1 MARQEAD
8 AERAPLLRN
17 SQNEFLQQ
25 GYGDIQVA
33 PGQQQG
39 VEEPP
44 PLYSPPYN
52 GIQGNVVP
60 CRVCGEVI
68 DITNQKNQHVVRC
81 SRCNEATP
89 IRNAPPGKKYV
100 RCPCNCLLICNVTSQ
115 RIGCP
120 RPNCKRIINL
130 APNTASIPQCQL
142 PGLCR
147 VCCVHCQENF
157 LFNTLSNA
165 LARCP
170 HCRKVSSVGPEY
182 ARGRGI
188 LSLIL
193 AAVFLAITL
202 GVLLGTYQYAA
213 SKKGIY
219 VAYIGGFIAFLLF
232 LARGLY
238 YFTMRVSDVEGP
250 A

>member
-1 MARQEAD
+1 MARRED
-8 AERAPLLRN
+8 NAERTPLLKH
-17 SQNEFLQQ
+17 SQNDLSQQ
-25 GYGDIQVA
+25 GYGDNQATRDIRHA
-33 PGQQQG
+33 

-44 PLYSPPYN
+44 PPYSPPYN
-52 GIQGNVVP
+52 GTQGSVVP

-68 DITNQKNQHVVRC
+68 DITNRRDQHVVRC
-81 SRCNEATP
+81 GSCNEATP

-100 RCPCNCLLICNVTSQ
+100 RCPCNCLLICNVSSQ

-130 APNTASIPQCQL
+130 APNTVNIPQCQL

-182 ARGRGI
+182 ARGRGV

-202 GVLLGTYQYAA
+202 GVLLGTYKYAA
-213 SKKGIY
+213 TKKGIY
-219 VAYIGGFIAFLLF
+219 VVYVGGFIAFVLF
-232 LARGLY
+232 LARALY
-238 YFTMRVSDVEGP
+238 YLTMRVSQVEGP